1 MRTPFCNQIQ
11 NKSYNMYFIP
21 LFVIQHLL
29 INTLFMNRVFRRE
42 KPVIEMLG
50 GQASGRLPNGYPYCT
65 DNKIGSCCFADQLCV
80 YVRCAYYLNFLFGQ
94 FQKKYKLLNSFIGI
108 LLHQRVPLFHGN
120 SSYSNVLFCGS
131 IVQISEMCILLVLG
145 F

>member
-29 INTLFMNRVFRRE
+29 VKYTFYEPGFRRE

-50 GQASGRLPNGYPYCT
+50 GQASG
-65 DNKIGSCCFADQLCV
+65 AAAQW
-80 YVRCAYYLNFLFGQ
+80 
-94 FQKKYKLLNSFIGI
+94 
-108 LLHQRVPLFHGN
+108 VPLL
-120 SSYSNVLFCGS
+120 YR
-131 IVQISEMCILLVLG
+131 
-145 F
+145 